1 MSKGLHI
8 AGAAVVVALIV
19 LVYLSSASA
28 RRLRDEGAFG
38 SPIQTD

>member
-1 MSKGLHI
+1 MSKGLI
-8 AGAAVVVALIV
+8 IGAVAVVLALLV
-19 LVYLSSASA
+19 LVYLSSAST